1 MSEPLQAAAGAILA
15 LLAWLIPRRVAKA
28 RLRCLP
34 AVLLDLFPVL
44 LAAGL
49 LLVATGRP
57 IFAGLVALSLGAG
70 LALADHTKREAV
82 REPVVFSDMSEL
94 PHVFTHPQLY
104 LPFAGPGLV
113 IGGTLAAIGLGI
125 GLLVLEPALW
135 RPGAPSVLLA
145 TAGVWAAG
153 AVLAREPALGRA
165 AKLLRRL
172 EPTGEP
178 FGDAARLGPF
188 AILLVYGII
197 ARAEREARRRR
208 HAPPDAA
215 AGPATTAASVR
226 SIGAAAIGRAG
237 AAADAPLVL
246 VQCESFFDARRASPR
261 IPEDLLPGFDACVDD
276 GATSGRLDVAG
287 WGANTMRAEFAVLTG
302 ITDQDLGYDRFNP
315 YHAFARAPIA
325 SLAWRLRAEGYRTLC
340 LHPFDRGFFHRDLAM
355 PALGFDAFLGRESLG
370 GPRRPPYFADPE
382 LARRVLAILDEAGPR
397 TFIFV
402 ITMGNHGPWLE
413 SGAPID
419 PALRRRFDPH
429 GIPQGGQLLRYLDG
443 LTRSDEMLEILSEG
457 LGPRRRDGV
466 FGFYGDHLPSLP
478 HAFAHFGFDEWASD
492 YVVLDGAVTHPRRL
506 DLPAHLLPQLL
517 LDRLRR
523 RDAIETRRAE
533 ALGAA

>member
-1 MSEPLQAAAGAILA
+1 MSEPLQAAAGAILVLA
-15 LLAWLIPRRVAKA
+15 AWLIPRRIAKA

-34 AVLLDLFPVL
+34 AVLLDLFPVV

-57 IFAGLVALSLGAG
+57 IFAGVVVLSLGAG
-70 LALADHTKREAV
+70 LALADYAKREAV
-82 REPVVFSDMSEL
+82 REPLVFSDMSEL

-113 IGGTLAAIGLGI
+113 IGGALAAIGLGL

-135 RPGAPSVLLA
+135 RPQGPSTLLA
-145 TAGVWAAG
+145 AAGVWAAG
-153 AVLAREPALGRA
+153 EVLAREPALGRA

-172 EPTGEP
+172 DPSGEP
-178 FGDAARLGPF
+178 FADAARLGPF

-197 ARAEREARRRR
+197 ARTERDARRRL
-208 HAPPDAA
+208 HAPPDRRAD
-215 AGPATTAASVR
+215 ASADAPPTSAR
-226 SIGAAAIGRAG
+226 SSARARD
-237 AAADAPLVL
+237 AADVPLVL
-246 VQCESFFDARRASPR
+246 VQCESFFDVRRASPR
-261 IPEDLLPGFDACVDD
+261 LPPDLLPGFDACVEQ

-302 ITDQDLGYDRFNP
+302 IPDQDLGYDRFNP

-355 PALGFDAFLGRESLG
+355 PALGFDEFLGRESLG
-370 GPRRPPYFADPE
+370 GSSRPPYFADPE
-382 LARRVLAILDEAGPR
+382 LARRVLEILAESGPR

-443 LTRSDEMLEILSEG
+443 LVRSDEMLEILSEG
-457 LGPRRRDGV
+457 LGPRRHDGV

-478 HAFAHFGFDEWASD
+478 RAFAHFGFDEWASD
-492 YVVLDGAVTHPRRL
+492 YVVLDGAMPHPRRL
-506 DLPAHLLPQLL
+506 DLTAHHLPQLL
-517 LDRLRR
+517 LERLRHR
-523 RDAIETRRAE
+523 NAIEARRAE
-533 ALGAA
+533 ALGVA

>member
-44 LAAGL
+44 LAACL

-57 IFAGLVALSLGAG
+57 IFAGLVVLSLGAG

-125 GLLVLEPALW
+125 GLLVLEPAW
-135 RPGAPSVLLA
+135 RRPGAPSVLLA

-172 EPTGEP
+172 DPSGEP

-197 ARAEREARRRR
+197 ARAERAARRRS
-208 HAPPDAA
+208 HAPP
-215 AGPATTAASVR
+215 
-226 SIGAAAIGRAG
+226 GAPAIGRARQ
-237 AAADAPLVL
+237 AADVPLVL
-246 VQCESFFDARRASPR
+246 VQCESFFDARRASPCV
-261 IPEDLLPGFDACVDD
+261 PEDLLPGFDACVDE
-276 GATSGRLDVAG
+276 GATFGRLDVAG

-302 ITDQDLGYDRFNP
+302 IPDQDLGYDRFNP

-355 PALGFDAFLGRESLG
+355 PALGFEAFLGRESLG
-370 GPRRPPYFADPE
+370 GSSRPPYFADPE
-382 LARRVLAILDEAGPR
+382 LARRLLTILDEAGPR

-419 PALRRRFDPH
+419 PALRRRFDPR
-429 GIPQGGQLLRYLDG
+429 GIPQGNQLLRYLDG
-443 LTRSDEMLEILSEG
+443 LARSDEMLEILSEG
-457 LGPRRRDGV
+457 LGPRRRDCV
-466 FGFYGDHLPSLP
+466 LGFYGDHLPSLP
-478 HAFAHFGFDEWASD
+478 RAFEHFGFDEWASD
-492 YVVLDGAVTHPRRL
+492 YVVLDGAVPHPRRL

-523 RDAIETRRAE
+523 REAIETRRAE